1 MWSRDNIM
9 NVVSLLFQEIL
20 FGLRLLTTN
29 VTFTQT
35 IKLIFG
41 CNRFGKRT
49 VYNLQTR
56 IHFLKK
62 TRDLVDKIT
71 DQLHLSKCIPN
82 VSFKFKSCQKN
93 CKWYVVM
100 SHCNWRTC
108 RCLKFKIGISKSF
121 YWNLNL
127 SCKISLKNSGLLW
140 RYKQNADWISTKWN
154 ISTK

>member
-1 MWSRDNIM
+1 M

-82 VSFKFKSCQKN
+82 VSFKFKSCQKIVN
-93 CKWYVVM
+93 D
-100 SHCNWRTC
+100 T
-108 RCLKFKIGISKSF
+108 
-121 YWNLNL
+121 
-127 SCKISLKNSGLLW
+127 
-140 RYKQNADWISTKWN
+140 
-154 ISTK
+154 